1 MSTKTNIEKAGLRVL
16 QYDLVDGTYE
26 LFFCVFFLVVAG
38 ILYAQAA
45 APHSVWLDLLAGP
58 GLLILLPGAAFLLD
72 RLIQKLR
79 ERITY
84 PRIGYIAR
92 KPAPESSPQLRRAV
106 WIGVP
111 LLILAVLTLLSIY
124 RPVLFPAGSSAW
136 EESVPVFPAFFSLM
150 MGGIWIIAAW
160 KLRVPR
166 FYFLALLTWLAG
178 TAIFLAR
185 MSNAFGMAALCAA
198 TGLILGVSGLVTLL
212 IFIRRNPILSEEN
225 P

>member
-1 MSTKTNIEKAGLRVL
+1 MSVKTNLDKASLRVL

-26 LFFCVFFLVVAG
+26 LFFAAFYLIVAI

-45 APHSVWLDLLAGP
+45 APRSVWADLLAGP

-72 RLIQKLR
+72 RLIRKLR

-92 KPAPESSPQLRRAV
+92 KPAPEPSPQLRRVV

-111 LLILAVLTLLSIY
+111 LLVLAVLMLLSIY
-124 RPVLFPAGSSAW
+124 RPVLFPASSGAW

-150 MGGIWIIAAW
+150 MGGLWVIIAW
-160 KLRVPR
+160 KLRLPR
-166 FYFLALLTWLAG
+166 FYLLALFTWLAG
-178 TAIFLAR
+178 TVIFLAR
-185 MSNAFGMAALCAA
+185 LSNALGMAVFCAA
-198 TGLILGVSGLVTLL
+198 MAFILGASGLVTLL
-212 IFIRRNPILSEEN
+212 VYLRRNPSPREELS
-225 P
+225 